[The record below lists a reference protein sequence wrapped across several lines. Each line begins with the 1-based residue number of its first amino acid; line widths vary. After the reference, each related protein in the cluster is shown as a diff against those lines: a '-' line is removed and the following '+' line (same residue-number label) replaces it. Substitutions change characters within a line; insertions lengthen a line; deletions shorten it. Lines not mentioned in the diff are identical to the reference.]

1 MRPEDD
7 EEGDMKKSLLI
18 TRPVKEEESQVTIK
32 PEEEEW
38 DPEGDTGNQL
48 TAIMK
53 AAFPASRLILPLPW
67 RLEKQGDV
75 AQETCLLV

>member
-32 PEEEEW
+32 P
-38 DPEGDTGNQL
+38 G
-48 TAIMK
+48 
-53 AAFPASRLILPLPW
+53 
-67 RLEKQGDV
+67 
-75 AQETCLLV
+75 